1 MFRSI
6 IEAGTGWGVALGVI
20 AAVNSVIAFF
30 YYFGVVRQMWFAE
43 PAEGDRSPI
52 RVPPALA
59 GAIAPDGRGRAWS
72 SACTRSCSHRIG
84 ERAF

>member
-1 MFRSI
+1 MFRAI
-6 IEAGTGWGVALGVI
+6 IEAGGSWAIVLAVI

-30 YYFGVVRQMWFAE
+30 YYFAVVRQMWFAE
-43 PAEGDRSPI
+43 PAEGERAPI

-59 GAIAPDGRGRAWS
+59 GAIALTGAAVVVIGVYPQLFA
-72 SACTRSCSHRIG
+72 RIG